1 MPGGKTYQ
9 SFLCRVYLSFPTLK
23 SVNSMSMS
31 TTTFN
36 VITNFIITNVS
47 LQYLHHHHHVVFMLH
62 RFESNSFVH
71 LLFVLSAYFFFPFF
85 PLVQLQSQQSS
96 FVKKITII
104 APLPPIQVY
113 AIYRMSKRD
122 HIWIFLHHISV
133 FILQTIDNTTIRITI
148 ILIRMSTSSIPTIQ
162 IRMITKMRKR
172 KPSGRALQKSE
183 VQRQARIEL
192 RSSFWVRLGRHSS
205 WLLSLSFYHHFLSF
219 YRF

>member
-1 MPGGKTYQ
+1 M
-9 SFLCRVYLSFPTLK
+9 SFSCCIVLNPILLSTC
-23 SVNSMSMS
+23 
-31 TTTFN
+31 
-36 VITNFIITNVS
+36 
-47 LQYLHHHHHVVFMLH
+47 Y
-62 RFESNSFVH
+62 SFWAH
-71 LLFVLSAYFFFPFF
+71 IFFFPFF

-96 FVKKITII
+96 FVKKKVTII

-133 FILQTIDNTTIRITI
+133 FIFQTIDNTTIRITI
-148 ILIRMSTSSIPTIQ
+148 NLIRMSTSSIQTIQ

-205 WLLSLSFYHHFLSF
+205 WLLLMPFYHHFLCF
-219 YRF
+219 FRF